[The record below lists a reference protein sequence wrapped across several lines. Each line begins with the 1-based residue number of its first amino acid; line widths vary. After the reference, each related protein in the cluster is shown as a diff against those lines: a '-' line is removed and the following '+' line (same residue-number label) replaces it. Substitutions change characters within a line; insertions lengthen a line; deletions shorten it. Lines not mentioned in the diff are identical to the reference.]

1 MSFSIRPLFWLLV
14 LVAAAIQLSGCAVD
28 GQLQNRVSTTL
39 GCDQALYTSMYG
51 PIGIT
56 SKIDGRDLAQMP
68 CAARDKAAAPAAPAS
83 AAK

>member
-1 MSFSIRPLFWLLV
+1 MKRTLLPIV
-14 LVAAAIQLSGCAVD
+14 IATLLSGCAID

-68 CAARDKAAAPAAPAS
+68 CVARDKAS
-83 AAK
+83 AK